1 MWLMFCGIQR
11 FICVLAHGQNALI
24 VCEAC
29 EDPARPLLD
38 TELTEAAPPRAA
50 FTLLLLSARP

>member
-1 MWLMFCGIQR
+1 MFCGIQR
-11 FICVLAHGQNALI
+11 FLCVLAHGQNALI